1 MRFWPRLRQ
10 LLVVGTIIL
19 TIAGSWWY
27 IMAHTY
33 EQRYAFIE
41 KKLDQFEERLY
52 KEAKERI

>member
-1 MRFWPRLRQ
+1 MTARLRQ
-10 LLVVGTIIL
+10 LAIVGIIIL

-41 KKLDQFEERLY
+41 KKLDRFEERLY
-52 KEAKERI
+52 QKAKEQL